1 MQMIGFIRA
10 PAFLLFVVASISSIE
25 STDGF
30 STSASQSST
39 SNLQSTTPST
49 TSSALHVLDTK
60 HQYITITSDINHG
73 DQTASS
79 TSSNLTPTG
88 ADLKAW
94 ARGFQTCPNELPS
107 TILDCDLPADFPVG
121 TYYRNGHARFE
132 ADDGTPVLHPPS
144 TEME

>member
-10 PAFLLFVVASISSIE
+10 PAFLLFVVASIASIE

-49 TSSALHVLDTK
+49 TSTALHVLDAK
-60 HQYITITSDINHG
+60 HQTITITSDINHC
-73 DQTASS
+73 DQTPA
-79 TSSNLTPTG
+79 SSNLTLTG
-88 ADLKAW
+88 ADLEAW
-94 ARGFQTCPNELPS
+94 ARGFQTCPNELPPI
-107 TILDCDLPADFPVG
+107 ILDCDLPADFPVAMLAPKQM
-121 TYYRNGHARFE
+121 TE
-132 ADDGTPVLHPPS
+132 LPSCIPS